1 MLEDTTATLNPQTYT
16 ILVGVIQFALCQVL
30 VSLGPGVDLSG
41 VQPRR
46 A

>member
-16 ILVGVIQFALCQVL
+16 ILVGVIQFALCHVL
-30 VSLGPGVDLSG
+30 SLGPGVDLSG